1 MTCFERA
8 FSSPVFLVAVA
19 VIALAAFTMIWTLKS
34 QDFNGKRFYA
44 LTFIGVMWAL
54 LCVGLEAASATYA
67 CNMQW
72 ATLAWL
78 GHGLVTTSWC
88 YFVFNYVGGADWV
101 RTRRATALLLGVTLG
116 IFAVVATNPWHQL
129 VYTGD
134 TMLPVGSE
142 QIEYVHGPGFFTIIA
157 LLYTFVMAT
166 FVCLIRGFVRAK
178 RSAWP
183 LLSMLTAITLSPLV
197 VNAAYIGLDFT
208 FFGLDPTAF
217 MFTLGVLAF
226 SWMLVVSKTMDMAAV
241 GKSVLFDTSSE
252 PVVLIDRKRN
262 IVLTNAAARKRGLGN
277 GNTQMLRDLFAGH
290 DDLATAA
297 DGSHLQIGR
306 RAYEPRI
313 QKVRNPLNPSAE
325 ILGWSV
331 TLVDVTDRMAIN
343 TSLQEA
349 LRAADAANRAKDE
362 FVSVVSHE
370 MRTPLT
376 SLKGGLAL
384 ALSGHIGEMSDQMRA
399 LLEISHRNGIR
410 LSRLIDQI
418 LLAQK
423 MDIGAL
429 QLDEDAVDLDRL
441 LADSIEENRIFAT
454 ERKITLVKKST
465 VSHAL
470 VQGDAFAIRQI
481 IDNLLSNAI
490 KFSPEN
496 GTVEGA
502 VHMTNGKLRLSI
514 KDTGHGIPEGMEDR
528 VFGRFGQ
535 VANQSQHSTQ
545 GSGLGLHISKRLACQ
560 MHGDLTYDSTLGVGT
575 NFHLEFAAMAQ
586 NEDRLAG

>member
-1 MTCFERA
+1 MACFERA
-8 FSSPVFLVAVA
+8 LIDPVFLVAAA

-44 LTFIGVMWAL
+44 LTFIGVMWTL
-54 LCVGLEAASATYA
+54 LCVGLEAASTTYV

-72 ATLAWL
+72 ATVAWL
-78 GHGLVTTSWC
+78 GHGLVTISWC
-88 YFVFNYVGGADWV
+88 YFVFNYVGNAKWV
-101 RTRRATALLLGVTLG
+101 RTRRATALLLGLTLG
-116 IFAVVATNPWHQL
+116 IFALVATNSWHQL
-129 VYTGD
+129 VYTEG
-134 TMLPVGSE
+134 TILPVGSD
-142 QIEYVHGPGFFTIIA
+142 QIEYVHGPGFYTIIA

-166 FVCLIRGFVRAK
+166 FVCLIRGFVRAR

-183 LLSMLTAITLSPLV
+183 LLSMLSAITLSPLV

-217 MFTLGVLAF
+217 MFSLGVLAF

-241 GKSVLFDTSSE
+241 GQSVLFDTSSE

-262 IVLTNAAARKRGLGN
+262 IVLMNAAARKRELNN
-277 GNTQMLRDLFAGH
+277 GNSQMLRDLFAGQ
-290 DDLATAA
+290 DELATGA
-297 DGSHLQIGR
+297 DGSHLRIGDR
-306 RAYEPRI
+306 DYEPRI
-313 QKVRNPLNPSAE
+313 QKVRNPLNPSDA

-343 TSLQEA
+343 ASLQEA
-349 LRAADAANRAKDE
+349 LSAADAANRAKDE

-384 ALSGHIGEMSDQMRA
+384 ALGGHIGEMSDQMRS
-399 LLEISHRNGIR
+399 LLEIAHRNGLR

-429 QLDEDAVDLDRL
+429 QLEEDTVDLDRL
-441 LADSIEENRIFAT
+441 LTDSIEENRIFAA
-454 ERKITLVKKST
+454 ERKVTLVKTSA

-490 KFSPEN
+490 KFSHEN

-502 VHMTNGKLRLSI
+502 LHMANGRLRLSI
-514 KDTGHGIPEGMEDR
+514 KDAGHGIPDGMEDR

-535 VANQSQHSTQ
+535 VANQTQHSTQ

-560 MHGDLTYDSTLGVGT
+560 MQGDLTYDSTVGVGT
-575 NFHLEFAAMAQ
+575 NFHLEFTAMEQ

>member
-1 MTCFERA
+1 M
-8 FSSPVFLVAVA
+8 
-19 VIALAAFTMIWTLKS
+19 
-34 QDFNGKRFYA
+34 
-44 LTFIGVMWAL
+44 
-54 LCVGLEAASATYA
+54 
-67 CNMQW
+67 
-72 ATLAWL
+72 
-78 GHGLVTTSWC
+78 
-88 YFVFNYVGGADWV
+88 
-101 RTRRATALLLGVTLG
+101 
-116 IFAVVATNPWHQL
+116 
-129 VYTGD
+129 
-134 TMLPVGSE
+134 
-142 QIEYVHGPGFFTIIA
+142 
-157 LLYTFVMAT
+157 
-166 FVCLIRGFVRAK
+166 
-178 RSAWP
+178 
-183 LLSMLTAITLSPLV
+183 
-197 VNAAYIGLDFT
+197 
-208 FFGLDPTAF
+208 
-217 MFTLGVLAF
+217 
-226 SWMLVVSKTMDMAAV
+226 
-241 GKSVLFDTSSE
+241 
-252 PVVLIDRKRN
+252 
-262 IVLTNAAARKRGLGN
+262 
-277 GNTQMLRDLFAGH
+277 
-290 DDLATAA
+290 
-297 DGSHLQIGR
+297 
-306 RAYEPRI
+306 
-313 QKVRNPLNPSAE
+313 
-325 ILGWSV
+325 

-514 KDTGHGIPEGMEDR
+514 KDTGHGIPEGWKTAFSGASDR
-528 VFGRFGQ
+528 SPTR
-535 VANQSQHSTQ
+535 AS
-545 GSGLGLHISKRLACQ
+545 IRRKARAWACTFPN
-560 MHGDLTYDSTLGVGT
+560 GWPVRCTAT
-575 NFHLEFAAMAQ
+575 
-586 NEDRLAG
+586 